1 MLQNLSVLHRSF
13 LSFTG
18 VKKVL
23 FRSDLEKTSSANDNQ
38 EFDDAP
44 SDVSDNHDDPTMEVD
59 NAPTNS
65 SAFVTFN
72 CSTAG
77 CVKQYRRFSNLI
89 KHHARG
95 DHVFKP
101 DKVTLRDRAI
111 LMYKDRAESVKPNQI
126 HELNHFNL
134 VSSASM
140 SSDDDDDEANDGREK
155 QDDNSQA
162 HEEQG
167 WALSESKS
175 AVRYSP
181 DQIRYLTQKY
191 DEGEA
196 SGQKWNPST
205 VACVSNTEMC
215 ETSTLEAHF

>member
-1 MLQNLSVLHRSF
+1 MRSI
-13 LSFTG
+13 
-18 VKKVL
+18 
-23 FRSDLEKTSSANDNQ
+23 SDLEKTSSATDNN

-44 SDVSDNHDDPTMEVD
+44 SDVSDNDDEPAMEID
-59 NAPTNS
+59 NTPTNR
-65 SAFVTFN
+65 SALVTFN

-89 KHHARG
+89 KHLARG

-101 DKVTLRDRAI
+101 DKVTLRDCAI

-134 VSSASM
+134 VSSTSM
-140 SSDDDDDEANDGREK
+140 SSDDDDDDANDERK
-155 QDDNSQA
+155 NQDDNNRN
-162 HEEQG
+162 HEGQG

-196 SGQKWNPST
+196 SGHKWNPST
-205 VACVSNTEMC
+205 VACVSNMTMC
-215 ETSTLEAHF
+215 ETSKL

>member
-1 MLQNLSVLHRSF
+1 MPCIDHSLDSLGSQN
-13 LSFTG
+13 
-18 VKKVL
+18 VL
-23 FRSDLEKTSSANDNQ
+23 FGSDLEKSSSTTDNH

-44 SDVSDNHDDPTMEVD
+44 SDVSDNPDEPAMEID
-59 NAPTNS
+59 HAPTNS

-126 HELNHFNL
+126 HELNRFNL
-134 VSSASM
+134 VSSKSM
-140 SSDDDDDEANDGREK
+140 SSDDDDDDADAGSEK
-155 QDDNSQA
+155 QDDNSQH
-162 HEEQG
+162 HEERG

-181 DQIRYLTQKY
+181 DQIRFLTQKY

-196 SGQKWNPST
+196 SGHKWNPST
-205 VACVSNTEMC
+205 VASVSNK
-215 ETSTLEAHF
+215 

>member
-1 MLQNLSVLHRSF
+1 MRSI
-13 LSFTG
+13 
-18 VKKVL
+18 
-23 FRSDLEKTSSANDNQ
+23 SDLENTSSATDNH

-44 SDVSDNHDDPTMEVD
+44 SDVSDNLDEPAMDIG
-59 NAPTNS
+59 NAPVDS

-77 CVKQYRRFSNLI
+77 CVKQYRRFGNLI

-134 VSSASM
+134 VSSTSM
-140 SSDDDDDEANDGREK
+140 SSDDDDDDANDERKE
-155 QDDNSQA
+155 QVDTTLNQ
-162 HEEQG
+162 EEQG

-175 AVRYSP
+175 AIRYSP

-196 SGQKWNPST
+196 SGHKWNPAT
-205 VACVSNTEMC
+205 VACVSDTEMC
-215 ETSTLEAHF
+215 EPSTLASHF